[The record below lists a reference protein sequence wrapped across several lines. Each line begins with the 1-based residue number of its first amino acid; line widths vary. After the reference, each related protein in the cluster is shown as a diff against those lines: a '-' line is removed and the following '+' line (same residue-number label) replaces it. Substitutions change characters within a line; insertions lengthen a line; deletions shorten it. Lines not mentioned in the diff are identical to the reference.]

1 MRYIIFDVDDTLY
14 DQTQG
19 FKRAYERLF
28 SEKYAYAQIDPE
40 ILCLHSRRHS
50 DTVFEAMRTGK
61 ITQEQSGIYRITMA
75 MRDFQ
80 IEISEDEAREFQTVY
95 SRCQEEVTLTLDVEA
110 LLSELLAQGVGLAVI
125 TNGEGP
131 HQRAK
136 MKSLGL
142 ERWIRLEHCL
152 VSGDTPY
159 AKPQTEIFRIAEE
172 KLGIKA
178 DDEIWFIGDSY
189 ASDVVGAKKAGWNAV
204 WFNRRHHKAPQSEYQ
219 PDYIVKDV
227 EELSDFLR
235 KLVKQGGKG

>member
-19 FKRAYERLF
+19 FKRAYKLQF
-28 SEKYAYAQIDPE
+28 SDKYAYAQIDPE
-40 ILCLHSRRHS
+40 VLCLHSRRHS

-61 ITQEQSGIYRITMA
+61 ITQEESGMYRITMA
-75 MRDFQ
+75 MREYQ
-80 IEISEDEAREFQTVY
+80 VEISKEEAGAFQRVY
-95 SRCQEEVTLTLDVEA
+95 SRCQEEVTLESDVEEM
-110 LLSELLAQGVGLAVI
+110 LSELSGQNVGLAVI

-142 ERWIRLEHCL
+142 ERWIAREHCF

-159 AKPQTEIFRIAEE
+159 AKPQTELFRIVEE

-178 DDEIWFIGDSY
+178 DDEVWFIGDSY
-189 ASDVVGAKKAGWNAV
+189 ASDVEGAKRAGWNAV
-204 WFNRRHHKAPQSEYQ
+204 WFNRRQHRQPQSDYQ
-219 PDYIVKDV
+219 PDYIVTDV
-227 EELSDFLR
+227 EELRSLLKNLSAAYD
-235 KLVKQGGKG
+235 

>member
-1 MRYIIFDVDDTLY
+1 MKYIIFDVDDTLY

-19 FKRAYERLF
+19 FKRAYALLF

-61 ITQEQSGIYRITMA
+61 ITQEESGRYRITMA

-80 IEISEDEAREFQTVY
+80 VEISEQEAGDFQKVY
-95 SRCQEEVTLTLDVEA
+95 SRCQEEVTLESDVEEM
-110 LLSELLAQGVGLAVI
+110 LSELSGQKVGLAVI

-142 ERWIRLEHCL
+142 ERWIVREYCF

-159 AKPQTEIFRIAEE
+159 AKPQTELFRIVEE
-172 KLGIKA
+172 KLGVKPE
-178 DDEIWFIGDSY
+178 DEIWFIGDSY
-189 ASDVVGAKKAGWNAV
+189 ASDVVGARKAGWNAV
-204 WFNRRHHKAPQSEYQ
+204 WFNRRNHKAPQSEYL
-219 PDYIVKDV
+219 PDYTVKNV
-227 EELSDFLR
+227 EELRNL
-235 KLVKQGGKG
+235 LNTLIKQGGEG